1 MDIINLIVYLA
12 YSVIV
17 AALIVVIIRMALIN
31 RKLTSAGIQ
40 LSFDKIEL
48 LKRIQALSEEK
59 DSVSVEK
66 TDGFLKF
73 VSESRDWA
81 FDYIEDVQQ
90 ALRAYDIALS
100 TDDARLM
107 NEAYSKLISL
117 LPDDDVVN

>member
-17 AALIVVIIRMALIN
+17 AALIVIIIRIALIN